1 MDLEEC
7 HEVLLESNV
16 IAMHVVHELQKVK
29 FRYILSSSY
38 DYVMFNRCELFYF
51 IVLLKHNNR
60 YVNC

>member
-1 MDLEEC
+1 MDLDKC
-7 HEVLLESNV
+7 HEVLLESSV
-16 IAMHVVHELQKVK
+16 IAMHVVHELQKAK

-38 DYVMFNRCELFYF
+38 DVMFNRCELFYF